1 MRSLRRR
8 LELGCRIGAF
18 ALLGWSI
25 GTSIFPSPRRAV
37 EGASAAELSTR
48 LSSWTRTPA
57 GVALHA
63 TLEAAPSSHEIA
75 WLAALRSAGHS
86 VSWSGSPAPAVIVA
100 EPLVDP
106 NGVVRVNVA
115 APANSRVTLAD
126 VAGAIDSARVA
137 GGGLGVSFSVPLS
150 VDSLIARVDRQ
161 PLAVAKPADVAP
173 RAVFVVGDAGWE
185 SKFVAGALE
194 ERGWK
199 VVTRFAVAPGV
210 NVRAGEQLQLDTA
223 HLAAIVAIDSSVE
236 ALGPTVRHFVEQGG
250 GLVLAGSAAGAPSVS
265 PLAAGSVGPR
275 VRRNVAASDT
285 IGLGT
290 TGYFPVASVRD
301 DAVALERRPDGVAVA
316 ARRIG
321 AGRVLQVGYDDSWRW
336 RMAGAAGSEAAH
348 REWWSRVVS
357 SVAYA
362 PVGPNAQKTFD
373 APVASLFGRLGPPR
387 PAPVAARGNFDPRLM
402 LGLILLL
409 LLIEWTSRR
418 LRGLR

>member
-1 MRSLRRR
+1 
-8 LELGCRIGAF
+8 
-18 ALLGWSI
+18 
-25 GTSIFPSPRRAV
+25 
-37 EGASAAELSTR
+37 
-48 LSSWTRTPA
+48 
-57 GVALHA
+57 
-63 TLEAAPSSHEIA
+63 
-75 WLAALRSAGHS
+75 
-86 VSWSGSPAPAVIVA
+86 
-100 EPLVDP
+100 
-106 NGVVRVNVA
+106 
-115 APANSRVTLAD
+115 
-126 VAGAIDSARVA
+126 
-137 GGGLGVSFSVPLS
+137 LGVSFSVPLS

-301 DAVALERRPDGVAVA
+301 DAVALERRPGGVAVA